1 MSRYNRR
8 RTDGFNVPIVTL
20 AVIVITLVVVYW
32 VSYGEI
38 IRRYKAISLEIK
50 ELEVRDKELT
60 RLLCNEMA
68 RWAIKKSPGQLEMA
82 LARHGLN
89 LVWPKP
95 KQIIR
100 LYDASIPTPIHS
112 DVIEKKDIVARS
124 TSRGSRGVL

>member
-8 RTDGFNVPIVTL
+8 KTDGFNVPVVTL
-20 AVIVITLVVVYW
+20 AVIAVTLVVVYW

-38 IRRYKAISLEIK
+38 ARRYKAISQEIK
-50 ELEVRDKELT
+50 ELEAKDIELT
-60 RLLCNEMA
+60 RLLGNETA
-68 RWAIKKSPGQLEMA
+68 RWAIKKSPGQLEMV

-100 LYDASIPTPIHS
+100 LYDTGRPTAVHS

-124 TSRGSRGVL
+124 TFRGSRGIL